1 MVKVHFDH
9 DFFLLFK
16 SPKPLQMIFD
26 LKITA
31 QTMCSK
37 SLDVTFVAFLFSAAL
52 VWLFGKLERD
62 PLQSHCRRQIW
73 MQLNNL
79 SNSRQMD

>member
-9 DFFLLFK
+9 DFFLLLK
-16 SPKPLQMIFD
+16 KPKPLQMIFD
-26 LKITA
+26 LKITD
-31 QTMCSK
+31 QTMRSK
-37 SLDVTFVAFLFSAAL
+37 RLDVTFVAFLFSGAA
-52 VWLFGKLERD
+52 VWLFGELESD

-73 MQLNNL
+73 RQLNHL